1 MSGLLLD
8 TNIPSELNRPRP
20 DPLVAEWLDQQDDNE
35 LFLSVVTL
43 GEIRKGYTVL
53 PHGKR
58 RTFLEHWFESHLLPW
73 FEGRI
78 LPVTHAI
85 ADKWGVLAGEAQL
98 RGNPLNTADG
108 LIAATALEHDL
119 VVVTRNV
126 KDFARLGVAIIN
138 PWEQGITGRTA
149 T

>member
-1 MSGLLLD
+1 MSGFLLD
-8 TNIPSELNRPRP
+8 TNVPSELNRPRP
-20 DPLVAEWLDQQDDNE
+20 DPLVAEWLEQQDDNG

-53 PHGKR
+53 PYGKR

-85 ADKWGVLAGEAQL
+85 AD
-98 RGNPLNTADG
+98 G

-119 VVVTRNV
+119 VVVTRSV
-126 KDFARLGVAIIN
+126 KDFARLGVAILN

>member
-1 MSGLLLD
+1 MSGFLLD
-8 TNIPSELNRPRP
+8 TNVPSELNRPRP
-20 DPLVAEWLDQQDDNE
+20 DPLVAEWLEQQDDNG

-53 PHGKR
+53 PYGKR

-85 ADKWGVLAGEAQL
+85 AD
-98 RGNPLNTADG
+98 G

-126 KDFARLGVAIIN
+126 KDFARLGVAILN